1 MRTFAFLLCLAPL
14 CADAFVA
21 GGSNL
26 PMYQYPDFN
35 EFTPTKSY
43 GNNRYDAERYRNET
57 REYVRKAEEYMKNA
71 ENDARRAI
79 EAAEEARDKANEAVE
94 EFNRWVQYG
103 S

>member
-26 PMYQYPDFN
+26 P
-35 EFTPTKSY
+35 
-43 GNNRYDAERYRNET
+43 
-57 REYVRKAEEYMKNA
+57 KNA

-103 S
+103 Y